1 MSHRP
6 IHAAGI
12 VLAAAVIG
20 SLLLILSAL
29 ANKEARTEYERGV
42 RDGFADLCVQ
52 IDGFINEHGECE
64 VEFPEGNQEGE
75 NHE

>member
-1 MSHRP
+1 MSHR
-6 IHAAGI
+6 ISAGI
-12 VLAAAVIG
+12 VLTVAVLG

-29 ANKEARTEYERGV
+29 ANEEARIEYERGV

-52 IDGFINEHGECE
+52 IDGFINQHGECE
-64 VEFPEGNQEGE
+64 VEFPQGNPEGE